1 MIQKKPLIP
10 QRVRTIRGSFAY
22 IEHRFLRDGFFGS
35 LSHHELLLYFFLVL
49 VSDRNGLSF
58 YSYDKICS
66 LLQLDLDDYL
76 EARNQ
81 LIQKDLIAFDGRLF
95 QVLSL
100 PDRKGDSPSSILK
113 TQTDMQRHDPATIRQ
128 ICRQA
133 FGEKTGLSAACLM
146 VSVRQGGSSAFTH
159 HCDQT
164 RRA

>member
-1 MIQKKPLIP
+1 MIQKRPLISH
-10 QRVRTIRGSFAY
+10 RVRTIRGSFAY

-35 LSHHELLLYFFLVL
+35 LSQHELLLYFFLVL

-66 LLQLDLDDYL
+66 LLEMDIDDYL

-81 LIQKDLIAFDGRLF
+81 LIEKDLIAFDGRLF

-100 PDRKGDSPSSILK
+100 PDRQGDVPAVILK
-113 TQTDMQRHDPATIRQ
+113 TPMDMERRDPATIYQ

-133 FGEKTGLSAACLM
+133 FGEKP
-146 VSVRQGGSSAFTH
+146 
-159 HCDQT
+159 
-164 RRA
+164 

>member
-10 QRVRTIRGSFAY
+10 ERLRTIQGSFAY
-22 IEHRFLRDGFFGS
+22 IEHRFLRDGFFS
-35 LSHHELLLYFFLVL
+35 ILSHHELLLYFFLVL

-66 LLQLDLDDYL
+66 LLEMDLNDYL

-100 PDRKGDSPSSILK
+100 PDRGADAPSAILK
-113 TQTDMQRHDPATIRQ
+113 TWMDMERRDPATIHQ
-128 ICRQA
+128 ICRHA
-133 FGEKTGLSAACLM
+133 FGEKP
-146 VSVRQGGSSAFTH
+146 
-159 HCDQT
+159 
-164 RRA
+164 